1 MITLDLPPQTVQMI
15 EQIAQQKGQS
25 LQDFIMMGVYE
36 KALQV
41 AVQLQQ
47 NDELLADF
55 IQKLPKADLTQNGL
69 DIQKVSRD
77 EWHQY

>member
-1 MITLDLPPQTVQMI
+1 MITLDFPPQTVQMI

-25 LQDFIMMGVYE
+25 LQDFIMMSVYE

-41 AVQLQQ
+41 AVQPQQ

-55 IQKLPKADLTQNGL
+55 IQTMPKAELTQNGL
-69 DIQKVSRD
+69 DIQRELRD
-77 EWHQY
+77 EWH

>member
-25 LQDFIMMGVYE
+25 LQDFIMMSVYE

-41 AVQLQQ
+41 AVQPQQ

-55 IQKLPKADLTQNGL
+55 IQTMPKAELTQNGL
-69 DIQKVSRD
+69 DIQKVLRD
-77 EWHQY
+77 EWH